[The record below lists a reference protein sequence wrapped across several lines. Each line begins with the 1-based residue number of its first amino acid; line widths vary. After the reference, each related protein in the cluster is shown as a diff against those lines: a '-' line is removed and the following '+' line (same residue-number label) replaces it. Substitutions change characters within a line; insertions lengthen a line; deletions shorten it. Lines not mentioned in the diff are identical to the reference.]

1 MLMFLIV
8 LLIFSCTPRA
18 VSRSIQS
25 LGTVITI
32 TIYDRPRNRYFQE
45 SFDIVREIHDLMS
58 LEVDGSDLVRVNRS
72 AGREAVTVH
81 PHTFEVLKNAVE
93 IAEHSSGAFTA
104 LIEPLVSL
112 WDIAGDPRI
121 PDDSEIAAALLLMN
135 PDDLVLLPPTDS
147 QDPPKV
153 FLKKEGMGLDLGAI
167 AKGYAADLAADY
179 LREQGVGQAILD
191 FGGNIVT
198 IGRKNEERSWLIGI
212 QRPDNPRGTYLGTLP
227 SADTSIVTSGV
238 YERYFIRDGR
248 RYHHLLDQETG
259 FPAVNNLQGVAIVS
273 DRSIIADA
281 YSTAVFVLGLE
292 AGRSLVEATEE
303 IDAIFITTDNR
314 IHLSS
319 GLPDAFTLLDEEY
332 VLESG
337 E

>member
-1 MLMFLIV
+1 M
-8 LLIFSCTPRA
+8 
-18 VSRSIQS
+18 
-25 LGTVITI
+25 
-32 TIYDRPRNRYFQE
+32 
-45 SFDIVREIHDLMS
+45 
-58 LEVDGSDLVRVNRS
+58 
-72 AGREAVTVH
+72 
-81 PHTFEVLKNAVE
+81 
-93 IAEHSSGAFTA
+93 
-104 LIEPLVSL
+104 
-112 WDIAGDPRI
+112 
-121 PDDSEIAAALLLMN
+121 
-135 PDDLVLLPPTDS
+135 
-147 QDPPKV
+147 V
-153 FLKKEGMGLDLGAI
+153 FLKKEGMGLDFGAI

-179 LREQGVGQAILD
+179 LRAQGVGQAILD

-248 RYHHLLDQETG
+248 RYHHLLDQKTG
-259 FPAVNNLQGVAIVS
+259 FPAVNKLQGVVIVS

-292 AGRSLVEATEE
+292 AGRALVEATEE
-303 IDAIFITTDNR
+303 IDAVFITTDNR

-332 VLESG
+332 ALESG